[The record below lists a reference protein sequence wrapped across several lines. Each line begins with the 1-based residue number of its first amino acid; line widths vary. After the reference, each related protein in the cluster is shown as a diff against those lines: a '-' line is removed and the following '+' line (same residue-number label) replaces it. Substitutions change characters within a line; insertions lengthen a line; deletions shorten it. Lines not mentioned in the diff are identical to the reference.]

1 MNGPTIIVCLILA
14 AVVAAIVGR
23 GIYNRRHHKG
33 GCGCGC
39 ESCANHDICHPKETE
54 S

>member
-1 MNGPTIIVCLILA
+1 MNAPTIIIALVILA
-14 AVVAAIVGR
+14 VFTAIVGR

-39 ESCANHDICHPKETE
+39 ESCGSCSGCHP
-54 S
+54 SQQS